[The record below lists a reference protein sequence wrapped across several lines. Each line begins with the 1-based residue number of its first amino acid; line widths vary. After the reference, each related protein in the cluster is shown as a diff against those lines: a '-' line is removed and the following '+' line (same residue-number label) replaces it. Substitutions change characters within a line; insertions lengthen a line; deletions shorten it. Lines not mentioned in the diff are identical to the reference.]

1 MQRLHPEIKNIFCIG
16 RNYRAHAA
24 ELGHEI
30 DEVEPLVFCK
40 PTSSILSAGAGEIHL
55 PSWSNDVHHECEL
68 VLLLSQDARDV
79 EPEQALA
86 YLGGVAIGL
95 DLTARDVQNHL
106 KNKGL
111 PWLKSKGF
119 PTSAC
124 LSEFVAL
131 PPERFA
137 QPFSFSLD
145 VNGERRQTGDTR
157 LMIFDFAKQISYLSK
172 IYGLQAGDIIFTGT
186 PEGVAALHSGDRLHL
201 VLDGLLNATFSV
213 A

>member
-1 MQRLHPEIKNIFCIG
+1 MNTFKPEIKNIFCIG

-40 PTSSILSAGAGEIHL
+40 PTSSILTAGAGKIRL

-68 VLLLSQDARDV
+68 VLWLAKDAHDV
-79 EPEQALA
+79 EPEHALDH
-86 YLGGVAIGL
+86 LGGVALGL

-124 LSEFVAL
+124 LSDFLAL
-131 PPERFA
+131 PPARFA
-137 QPFSFSLD
+137 QPFFFSLD

-186 PEGVAALHSGDRLHL
+186 PEGVAALQSGD
-201 VLDGLLNATFSV
+201 VLNLALQDGLTVSFSV